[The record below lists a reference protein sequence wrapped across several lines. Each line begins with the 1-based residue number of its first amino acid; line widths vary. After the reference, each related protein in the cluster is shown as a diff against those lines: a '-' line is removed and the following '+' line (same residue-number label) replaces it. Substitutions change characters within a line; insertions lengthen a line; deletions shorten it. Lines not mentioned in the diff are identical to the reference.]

1 MEEQE
6 GVTLL
11 HGIHVWTIVPGYD
24 AFTTHVLAD
33 PNYQGDLGSLLRRLR
48 KIASHDFGIDHIT
61 IQLEQSVEGCTEHYH
76 VDHLVAH
83 ARPAK

>member
-6 GVTLL
+6 DVILL
-11 HGIHVWTIVPGYD
+11 HDIHVWTIVLGYD
-24 AFTTHVLAD
+24 AFTTHVFAD

-61 IQLEQSVEGCTEHYH
+61 IQLEQSVEGCTEHHH
-76 VDHLVAH
+76 VDHLAAH
-83 ARPAK
+83 TRPAK